1 MTGDM
6 IAWILGVLSLCLL
19 VAAEIRRRHKW
30 KEYRRELIRMFPEE
44 ENGKE
49 QEM

>member
-6 IAWILGVLSLCLL
+6 IAWILGALSLC
-19 VAAEIRRRHKW
+19 VMIAAESRRRRKW
-30 KEYRRELIRMFPEE
+30 EEYRRELIRMFPEE
-44 ENGKE
+44 DNGKE